1 MDLNIHIERIMNYHS
16 KFFFQNF
23 FETPLMEKK
32 RTPLVKKMK
41 IFPWNLFTKLSS
53 VKEC

>member
-16 KFFFQNF
+16 NF
-23 FETPLMEKK
+23 FPEFFLNTIKGKK
-32 RTPLVKKMK
+32 EGPLVEKMK
-41 IFPWNLFTKLSS
+41 NFPWNLFTKLSS

>member
-23 FETPLMEKK
+23 FETPLKEKK
-32 RTPLVKKMK
+32 RTPCEKDEKFSLEFIYKTVQ
-41 IFPWNLFTKLSS
+41 
-53 VKEC
+53 C